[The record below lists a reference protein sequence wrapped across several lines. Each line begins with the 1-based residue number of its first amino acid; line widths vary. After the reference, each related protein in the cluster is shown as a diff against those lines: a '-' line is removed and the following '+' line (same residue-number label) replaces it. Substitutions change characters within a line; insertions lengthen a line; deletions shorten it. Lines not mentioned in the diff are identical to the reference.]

1 MAENIQS
8 TRGLPPQYR
17 LDRGGV
23 PAIPGPFIGVVK
35 NNVDYARSGRLRVF
49 IRAFDTS
56 SDPNDEN
63 QWRTVRYLSPFYGK
77 TPHAGTSQ
85 GTGTYL
91 GNPQSYGMWFTAPD
105 IGTEVLCMFVDG
117 DPSEGY
123 YLGCVIDPGVNHML
137 PAVGASRRFRPDN
150 AAQEGY
156 FAGVSQLP
164 VTEINTL
171 NLAAVDSPRY
181 FDLPRPVHSV
191 VAAAMFQQ
199 GTLTDVNRGPI
210 TSNGQ
215 RETPSAVFGVSTPGR
230 PVYQGGL
237 QDADIDLRLQTA
249 RLQDLKIIGRRG
261 GHTLVM
267 DDGDINGNDNLVRIR
282 TAKGHQITMSDNGD
296 FFYIIHANGQTW
308 IELGSEGTVDVY
320 AANSVNIRTK
330 GQLNLHADQDININ
344 AGGNLRV
351 KAENITMESR
361 RDCSIMSENAM
372 SIYGKLSIGI
382 RSDGTLALKNAT
394 AGSWGC
400 GGSLNIKASAIN
412 LNGPA
417 AANVDRPK
425 PLTDLKLP
433 DTVFN
438 DRSGWQVAP
447 GALTTIVTRAP
458 THEPYP
464 YHNRGAD
471 VEVS

>member
-1 MAENIQS
+1 MSENIQS

-23 PAIPGPFIGVVK
+23 PAVPGPFLAVVK
-35 NNVDYARSGRLRVF
+35 SNVDFTRSGRLRVF
-49 IRAFDTS
+49 VRAFDTS
-56 SDPNDEN
+56 ANPDDAD
-63 QWRTVRYLSPFYGK
+63 QWRTVRYLSPFYGR

-105 IGTEVLCMFVDG
+105 IGTEVLCVFVDG
-117 DPSEGY
+117 DVSEGY
-123 YLGCVIDPGVNHML
+123 YLGCVVEPGINHML
-137 PAVGASRRFRPDN
+137 PAVGASRRFQPDN
-150 AAQEGY
+150 AAQEKY
-156 FAGVSQLP
+156 FTGVPQLP

-171 NLAAVDSPRY
+171 NLSAVDSPRY
-181 FDLPRPVHSV
+181 FDLRRPVHSV
-191 VAAAMFQQ
+191 VAASMFQQ
-199 GTLTDVNRGPI
+199 GTLADVQRGPV

-215 RETPSAVFGVSTPGR
+215 RETPSTVFGISTPGR

-237 QDADIDLRLQTA
+237 QDADIDLRLNSA
-249 RLQDLKIIGRRG
+249 RLQDLNIIGRRG

-267 DDGDINGNDNLVRIR
+267 DDGDLNGRDNLVRIR
-282 TAKGHQITMSDNGD
+282 TAKGHQITMSDDGD
-296 FFYIIHANGQTW
+296 FFYIIHANGQSW

-320 AANSVNIRTK
+320 AANSVNIRTR
-330 GQLNLHADQDININ
+330 GELNLHADQDININ
-344 AGGNLRV
+344 AGGDLKI

-361 RDCSIMSENAM
+361 RNTAIIAENEL
-372 SIYGKLSIGI
+372 SVYGKLAIGM
-382 RSDGTLALKNAT
+382 RSDGTLALKCAT
-394 AGSWGC
+394 LGSWGA
-400 GGSLNIKASAIN
+400 GTGINLKATPLN

-417 AANVDRPK
+417 AANVEKPK
-425 PLTDLKLP
+425 PITDLKLP
-433 DTVFN
+433 DTKF
-438 DRSGWQVAP
+438 DPEKGWQVDP

-471 VEVS
+471 VEVQ